1 MACLQEIFVPQ
12 ENLTD
17 HAVTVVHWCYAN
29 GGKVAAGQPVVEL
42 ETSKAVFSLEAGC
55 EGHVEYLAEVGQEVA
70 VGTLLLRI
78 HDGLLAEAFPP
89 AVVPKAAQGTAIF
102 EHEPLFSRGALE
114 LLGREGLSRELF
126 HGRDFV
132 SSGDVAAWLAE
143 RSPSKPAP
151 LPAVPALSPASPPV
165 DDAVARLVP
174 VPVEKK
180 REIKYL
186 SDVQAANLCSSVGAF
201 VDLDRFFVQ
210 VNRSMRYFQDS
221 LLPVVLYESARLLK
235 KYPELNG
242 FFAGEQLGFY
252 RQVHLGIAVDHGKGL
267 KVVKVADADQKNL
280 QQLEEEI
287 FRLVNLYL
295 DEKLGLEDLTGTT
308 FTVTDLSAQGVH
320 FFAPLVNARQ
330 SAILGIAAID
340 EKLSRCA
347 LTLTF
352 DHRVTEGKKAGEF
365 LLELKGRLESYRA
378 LPEAEARRPA
388 EDRERPDA
396 QCGRC
401 LKSLA
406 EDRRLQGPGFLQVVD
421 HAGAE
426 TMVCRSC
433 FQGW

>member
-29 GGKVAAGQPVVEL
+29 GGRVAAGQPVVEL

-55 EGHVEYLAEVGQEVA
+55 EGHVEYLAKVGEEVEVGA
-70 VGTLLLRI
+70 LLLRI
-78 HDGLLAEAFPP
+78 HDGLLAEVVPS
-89 AVVPKAAQGTAIF
+89 AVVPIAAQGAAIF
-102 EHEPLFSRGALE
+102 QHEPLFSRGALE

-143 RSPSKPAP
+143 RSPAPAP
-151 LPAVPALSPASPPV
+151 LSPVPALSPASPPV
-165 DDAVARLVP
+165 DNAVARLVP
-174 VPVEKK
+174 VPAEKK

-186 SDVQAANLCSSVGAF
+186 SDVQAANLCSSIGAF

-210 VNRSMRYFQDS
+210 VNRSMRYFQDA

-242 FFAGEQLGFY
+242 FYAGEQFGFY

-280 QQLEEEI
+280 QQLEEEV

-320 FFAPLVNARQ
+320 FFTPLVNARQ

-340 EKLSRCA
+340 EKLRRCA

-352 DHRVTEGKKAGEF
+352 DHRVTEGKRAGEF
-365 LLELKGRLESYRA
+365 LSELKARLESYRA
-378 LPEAEARRPA
+378 LPEAQARGPA

-396 QCGRC
+396 QCSRC
-401 LKSLA
+401 LKNLA
-406 EDRRLQGPGFLQVVD
+406 EDQRLQGPGFLQVID

-426 TMVCRSC
+426 MMVCRPC